1 MSAQLAQALRR
12 IKQKL
17 TGQVNAAEEH
27 VFVISMRDAITRDF
41 LDEINDA
48 LDAHE
53 AAPQQEPAGY
63 VTAIEEGKVLM
74 LPRSSL
80 NTDPLVPVYAAPQ
93 QAQAPTPEVCDFVQ
107 VEGLG
112 KLPRSD
118 AESWLRHR
126 AGIIE
131 ACRAE
136 GYSIVT
142 TAQGVRL
149 MKLGKIEAQAP
160 GWQPIETAPENTE
173 REVVVQWMDSDG
185 AICRDL
191 DYREDGCWMGWHNHA
206 EHVEV
211 IGGHGVSY
219 TPPYTEWMPIP
230 APQQGS
236 KTE

>member
-1 MSAQLAQALRR
+1 MSIDTTPERAALLRQMADQMDRERYGHGFAAAALR
-12 IKQKL
+12 
-17 TGQVNAAEEH
+17 E
-27 VFVISMRDAITRDF
+27 
-41 LDEINDA
+41 
-48 LDAHE
+48 
-53 AAPQQEPAGY
+53 
-63 VTAIEEGKVLM
+63 
-74 LPRSSL
+74 
-80 NTDPLVPVYAAPQ
+80 YAALITADLPEAQ
-93 QAQAPTPEVCDFVQ
+93 QAQAPD
-107 VEGLG
+107 GLS
-112 KLPRSD
+112 RSD

-136 GYSIVT
+136 GYTIVT
-142 TAQGVRL
+142 TAQGVHL
-149 MKLGKIEAQAP
+149 MKLGKIAAQAP

-173 REVVVQWMDSDG
+173 REVVVQWIDSDG
-185 AICRDL
+185 ALCRDL

-236 KTE
+236 KT